1 MGSKSALAEVVE
13 TTKSKKIAAKP
24 KNKKRAVGKTASRSL
39 TAKAKQEK
47 VKKKKAK
54 LKSKMTRKQIDKLV
68 IDHQEHGKRLAWSF
82 LTSWRIRLPQDEVI
96 SVVGAALCEAAN
108 RFDPDR
114 GVDFKTF
121 FFYHLRGMLLKE
133 ISRVIQ
139 EQKILHFV
147 PHSVVNGAPSSDQTI
162 YSSWAF
168 PVVDTNNPEKILE
181 KRQVASRC
189 WEACAELD
197 PLEQEVLVRFF
208 GYDEPLVRIAKE
220 LDYCR
225 CHISRVK
232 SRALSKLGKL
242 MTTFSTGTD
251 GTINEVEV
259 AKPRSRA
266 RSRRSVRHNYTGGRG
281 RRRTTQDIVAPKKSE
296 ALIRFLEQAQ

>member
-1 MGSKSALAEVVE
+1 MGLKSNLAEVIE
-13 TTKSKKIAAKP
+13 TEQPKKKRTT
-24 KNKKRAVGKTASRSL
+24 KKRAVGSGKRGRS
-39 TAKAKQEK
+39 AKS
-47 VKKKKAK
+47 VKKKPTKTP
-54 LKSKMTRKQIDKLV
+54 SKMSRKEIDAL
-68 IDHQEHGKRLAWSF
+68 IINHQEHGKRLAWSF
-82 LTSWRIRLPQDEVI
+82 LSSWRIRLPQDEVV

-139 EQKILHFV
+139 EQKTLHFV
-147 PHSVVNGAPSSDQTI
+147 PHTVVTGAPSNDSTI

-181 KRQVASRC
+181 KRQVAARC
-189 WEACAELD
+189 WEACSELD

-232 SRALSKLGKL
+232 SRALSKLSRML
-242 MTTFSTGTD
+242 TNFSTGSD
-251 GTINEVEV
+251 GTINEV
-259 AKPRSRA
+259 KITPPRSRA
-266 RSRRSVRHNYTGGRG
+266 RRVLRQQYTGGRG
-281 RRRTTQDIVAPKKSE
+281 RRRIPQEEPVRRKSE
-296 ALIRFLEQAQ
+296 ALQRFLAENC

>member
-1 MGSKSALAEVVE
+1 MGAKSNLAEIATVDQPKTKKK
-13 TTKSKKIAAKP
+13 TTQ
-24 KNKKRAVGKTASRSL
+24 KRAVGKSAKRGRAS
-39 TAKAKQEK
+39 AG
-47 VKKKKAK
+47 KKKAK
-54 LKSKMTRKQIDKLV
+54 KKIPSKLSRKQIDKLI

-82 LTSWRIRLPQDEVI
+82 LTSWRIRLAQDEVI

-147 PHSVVNGAPSSDQTI
+147 PHTVVTGAPATGDQAI

-181 KRQVASRC
+181 KRQVANRC
-189 WEACAELD
+189 WEACSELD

-232 SRALSKLGKL
+232 SRALAKLGKL
-242 MTTFSTGTD
+242 LTTFSTASD
-251 GTINEVEV
+251 GSINEVEV
-259 AKPRSRA
+259 TPIRTRTRGKRA
-266 RSRRSVRHNYTGGRG
+266 ARQQYTGGRG
-281 RRRTTQDIVAPKKSE
+281 RRRTGAEVKVAKKSE
-296 ALIRFLEQAQ
+296 ALLRFLEQSA